1 MYQHILIPTD
11 GSPHSSLAI
20 QHALGL
26 AKAVGA
32 KVTGLHVVPEYYPPV
47 YEDSGPFDPEIE
59 ARFEREAV
67 SRAERFLAQVTDA
80 AAEAGVPSSTL
91 HVTSYH
97 TADTIIKVAEEQGCD
112 LIVMASGGRKGL
124 ASLLLGS
131 ETRKVLAHAK
141 TPVLIC
147 K

>member
-1 MYQHILIPTD
+1 MYTHILFPTD
-11 GSPHSSLAI
+11 GSERAQLALK
-20 QHALGL
+20 HAIGL
-26 AKAVGA
+26 ARAVGA
-32 KVTGLHVVPEYYPPV
+32 KITALHVVPEYYPPV

-67 SRAERFLAQVTDA
+67 NRAGRFLSQVTE
-80 AAEAGVPSSTL
+80 AAEAAGVPSATL

-97 TADTIIKVAEEQGCD
+97 TADTIIKIAEEQGCD
-112 LIVMASGGRKGL
+112 LVVMSSGGRTGL

-131 ETRKVLAHAK
+131 ETKKVLAHIRI
-141 TPVLIC
+141 PVLVC